1 MIDRN
6 NPAID
11 VDDLMARIQREVVRR
26 RLGPEADVSFGTP
39 NGKLDTAAIESLLSS
54 ARQRS
59 EPRTRLPERLNRF
72 PWNQL
77 RGLQRFALR
86 LFGLLFKDQ
95 RQVNFALID
104 AVRDLVQINSALH
117 DRVTALEESVERLE
131 DVNARRD
138 VDD

>member
-11 VDDLMARIQREVVRR
+11 VDDLMARIQREVARR
-26 RLGPEADVSFGTP
+26 RLGPDSDISFGTP
-39 NGKLDTAAIESLLSS
+39 NGGLDTAAIESLLST
-54 ARQRS
+54 ARQRA
-59 EPRTRLPERLNRF
+59 EPRSRTPDRLNVF
-72 PWNQL
+72 PWNRL
-77 RGLQRFALR
+77 GWLQRFALR

-104 AVRDLVQINSALH
+104 AVRDLVQVNSALH

-131 DVNARRD
+131 DGNARREAD
-138 VDD
+138 G

>member
-11 VDDLMARIQREVVRR
+11 VDDLMARIQREVTRR

-39 NGKLDTAAIESLLSS
+39 NGKLDTVAIEALLSA
-54 ARQRS
+54 ARGRA
-59 EPRTRLPERLNRF
+59 EPRTRLPERLNVF
-72 PWNQL
+72 PWNGL
-77 RGLQRFALR
+77 RGVQRFALR
-86 LFGLLFKDQ
+86 LFTLLFKDQ

-104 AVRDLVQINSALH
+104 AVRELVQINSGLH

-131 DVNARRD
+131 DANARREFD
-138 VDD
+138 G